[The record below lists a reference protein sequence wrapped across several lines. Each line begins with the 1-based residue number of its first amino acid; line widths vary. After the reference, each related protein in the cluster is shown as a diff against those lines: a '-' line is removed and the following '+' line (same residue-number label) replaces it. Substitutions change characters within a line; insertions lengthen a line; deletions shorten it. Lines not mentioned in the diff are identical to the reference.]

1 MKQISLDELLTRLS
15 RKATTAPR
23 LAQAMVELTYGCNLR
38 CVHCYNPTHEAT
50 QERTTDEVLRTLDQ
64 LVEGGCFRVGFTGG
78 ELFTRRD
85 AMEIMRYARRRG
97 LLITILTNATMLTPT
112 LADQIRALEPYQ
124 VDVSVY
130 GATARTYEAVT
141 RVPGS
146 FARFVSGVDLL
157 NDRGVPVMLKLVLLT
172 TNVHEH
178 DAMRELASARQL
190 PYQVSTDVHPRVDG
204 SLEPLAYRLAPE
216 QAFEVWRRE
225 SGRRLREDASDS
237 PCGSPRLAPADEVE
251 ARCLAADG
259 LFHCRCGTSSAAVTP
274 HAWETQPLSLGLP
287 PAVRPWWWECA
298 GGVAAARR
306 SGGGCQ
312 SGSGLRMPRVSAHP
326 ALFTRRRRQ
335 LAPARRVRQRV
346 RFILSGP
353 GRAEGRLSVWRDAR
367 SAVPDRPSRTVRRV
381 CRWTNNETG
390 SRISR
395 HRSPGWC

>member
-15 RKATTAPR
+15 RKATPAPR

-112 LADQIRALEPYQ
+112 LADQIRALAPYQ

-178 DAMRELASARQL
+178 DAMREFASARHL
-190 PYQVSTDVHPRVDG
+190 PYQVNTDVHPKVDG

-225 SGRRLREDASDS
+225 SGHKLRAEAARAS
-237 PCGSPRLAPADEVE
+237 PRGSPQLEPAGRVE
-251 ARCLAADG
+251 EGCGFAEG
-259 LFHCRCGTSSAAVTP
+259 PFHCRCGTSSAAVTP
-274 HAWETQPLSLGLP
+274 YGKLNLCLSIYDPQYDLT
-287 PAVRPWWWECA
+287 
-298 GGVAAARR
+298 GGSVQEGWRQLVDLVAATKAGPDYECPACPLTQHCSRGVGD
-306 SGGGCQ
+306 SWLQHGVFDSAC
-312 SGSGLRMPRVSAHP
+312 VSY
-326 ALFTRRRRQ
+326 FRD
-335 LAPARRVRQRV
+335 LAERKAD
-346 RFILSGP
+346 FLSGETP
-353 GRAEGRLSVWRDAR
+353 A
-367 SAVPDRPSRTVRRV
+367 PPFPTDRHEP
-381 CRWTNNETG
+381 
-390 SRISR
+390 
-395 HRSPGWC
+395 

>member
-1 MKQISLDELLTRLS
+1 
-15 RKATTAPR
+15 
-23 LAQAMVELTYGCNLR
+23 
-38 CVHCYNPTHEAT
+38 
-50 QERTTDEVLRTLDQ
+50 
-64 LVEGGCFRVGFTGG
+64 
-78 ELFTRRD
+78 
-85 AMEIMRYARRRG
+85 MEIMRYARRRG

-274 HAWETQPLSLGLP
+274 HGKLNLCLSVYHPQYDLG
-287 PAVRPWWWECA
+287 
-298 GGVAAARR
+298 GGSVQEGWRQLVDLVAAAKAGPDYECPACPLTQHCSRGVGD
-306 SGGGCQ
+306 SWLQHGVFDSAC
-312 SGSGLRMPRVSAHP
+312 VSY
-326 ALFTRRRRQ
+326 FRD
-335 LAPARRVRQRV
+335 LAERKAD
-346 RFILSGP
+346 FLSGETP
-353 GRAEGRLSVWRDAR
+353 A
-367 SAVPDRPSRTVRRV
+367 PPFPTDRHEP
-381 CRWTNNETG
+381 
-390 SRISR
+390 
-395 HRSPGWC
+395 